1 MVLLGMENLENT
13 ISYCGLVCGL
23 CSNSECTGCK
33 EPINKNDKCAKEIC
47 IHRNCS
53 IQRNIKGCWEWEDY
67 PCEKGRFSDE
77 NMGQTIGFMDYIRKY
92 GETEFI
98 KKLVINHNNSIK
110 CGRDGSYYHQ
120 PLTIIRQ
127 LLGE

>member
-1 MVLLGMENLENT
+1 MENLENT

-23 CSNSECTGCK
+23 CSNLECTGCK

-53 IQRNIKGCWEWEDY
+53 IQRNIKRCWECENY

-77 NMGQTIGFMDYIRKY
+77 NMGKTIGFMDYIRKY
-92 GETEFI
+92 GKAEFI
-98 KKLVINHNNSIK
+98 K
-110 CGRDGSYYHQ
+110 
-120 PLTIIRQ
+120 
-127 LLGE
+127 